1 MTAGQIRDTI
11 RAVLCKGLTLE
22 QAEQITRVLVP
33 VKVSAGAPLI
43 REGDGATGLFVLLTG
58 TVEVLKKAP
67 DGSPRSIA
75 RVEAPSVLGEMSL
88 VMERP
93 HSATVQAVTDCE
105 IQLLTKSQFQRLI
118 SGESVAAYKLI
129 AAIAEVLAVRL
140 TRLDQKVLELSAHR
154 EAVAP
159 VEELQTFKQKLFT
172 EWTF

>member
-1 MTAGQIRDTI
+1 M
-11 RAVLCKGLTLE
+11 
-22 QAEQITRVLVP
+22 
-33 VKVSAGAPLI
+33 
-43 REGDGATGLFVLLTG
+43 
-58 TVEVLKKAP
+58 
-67 DGSPRSIA
+67 
-75 RVEAPSVLGEMSL
+75 
-88 VMERP
+88 
-93 HSATVQAVTDCE
+93 TDCE

-129 AAIAEVLAVRL
+129 AAIAEVLAGRL